1 MEKPRDSSAL
11 LCTIAYGKMKII
23 TFAVPLSSF
32 VAAAGFL
39 SSGMTAQTSFRV
51 QKHRRFASPNLL
63 VLKEKISKKR
73 RDQLGIGEGED
84 EYDLDVALT
93 INTDPLISKIIAG
106 SFILVMVS
114 LLLVGVVLPSLTDY
128 GEGVCNPILSAG
140 RC

>member
-1 MEKPRDSSAL
+1 
-11 LCTIAYGKMKII
+11 
-23 TFAVPLSSF
+23 
-32 VAAAGFL
+32 
-39 SSGMTAQTSFRV
+39 
-51 QKHRRFASPNLL
+51 

-93 INTDPLISKIIAG
+93 NNTDPLISKIIAG

>member
-1 MEKPRDSSAL
+1 
-11 LCTIAYGKMKII
+11 
-23 TFAVPLSSF
+23 
-32 VAAAGFL
+32 
-39 SSGMTAQTSFRV
+39 MTAQTSFRV

-93 INTDPLISKIIAG
+93 NNTDPLISKIIAG